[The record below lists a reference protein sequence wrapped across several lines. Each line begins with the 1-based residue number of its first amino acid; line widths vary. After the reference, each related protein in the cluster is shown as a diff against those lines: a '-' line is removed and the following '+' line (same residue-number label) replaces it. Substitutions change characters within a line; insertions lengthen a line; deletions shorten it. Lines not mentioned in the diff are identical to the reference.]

1 MTVHCSIYVI
11 ISNFEYFNHEFM
23 LLSRIHRDIL
33 KSHKLRTCFFK

>member
-1 MTVHCSIYVI
+1 MTVHFSIYVI
-11 ISNFEYFNHEFM
+11 ISNFDHEFM